1 VNDVIGVLR
10 AYVSSSEREESDR
23 CTMLRLADELHQPL
37 SREEGAAHFT
47 ASAFVIDEPGERVC
61 LVQHEK
67 LGKLLQPGGHLEE
80 TDLSLESAA
89 LREATEETK
98 LAVELHPTAPRPFD
112 LDIHEIPDRPNEPAH
127 WHLDV
132 RYLMVGYGEPC
143 DGAAW
148 HPIGTVG
155 DDSVDRLTAKVIA
168 LRTRT
173 PS

>member
-1 VNDVIGVLR
+1 MNDVIGVLR
-10 AYVSSSEREESDR
+10 AHVSSSEREESDR
-23 CTMLRLADELHQPL
+23 CTMLRLAEELHNPL

-47 ASAFVIDEPGERVC
+47 ASAFVIDGAYERVC

-67 LGKLLQPGGHLEE
+67 LGRLLQPGGHLEE

-89 LREATEETK
+89 LREAAEETA

-127 WHLDV
+127 WHLDI
-132 RYLMVGYGEPC
+132 RYLMVGYGDPC

-148 HPIGTVG
+148 HPIGTAG
-155 DDSVDRLTAKVIA
+155 DDSVDRLAAKVIA
-168 LRTRT
+168 LRTPAPR
-173 PS
+173 